1 VPRVI
6 PVLLATALAS
16 GGCALAPGVDSGAKA
31 GPVASSAVES
41 GSNDTGQD
49 AIDVSEANAPGDT
62 EPDGPGGQG
71 WDVAGGDSSAPSDA
85 GGDSSSPP
93 DAPGDSSSPPDAPG
107 DSSAPPEAPGDSSA
121 LPDAGGDSSALP
133 DAAADAGGLATT
145 DQTPTKDAY
154 LRDGTYATTNF
165 GSDVTLAVKNA
176 SDGVPGFSRRTWL
189 TFDVSHFTSIRAAK
203 LRLFLNSLDT
213 TDTNVLLAN
222 VFSTP
227 ASSNGWGELTIT
239 WNNAPTIGQQIA
251 SSMVDSPNVGT
262 WVEWDVTSVVQTEI
276 GGMSTLVIEGGL
288 GSLRLALFSSREG
301 VHPPVLR
308 ITGN

>member
-1 VPRVI
+1 VP
-6 PVLLATALAS
+6 P
-16 GGCALAPGVDSGAKA
+16 
-31 GPVASSAVES
+31 
-41 GSNDTGQD
+41 
-49 AIDVSEANAPGDT
+49 
-62 EPDGPGGQG
+62 
-71 WDVAGGDSSAPSDA
+71 DA
-85 GGDSSSPP
+85 GGDSSVLP
-93 DAPGDSSSPPDAPG
+93 DAGGDSSV
-107 DSSAPPEAPGDSSA
+107 

-165 GSDVTLAVKNA
+165 GSDVTLAVKNT
-176 SDGVPGFSRRTWL
+176 SDGASGFSRRTWI

-213 TDTNVLLAN
+213 TDTNALLAN

-239 WNNAPTIGQQIA
+239 WSNAPTIGQQIA
-251 SSMVDSPNVGT
+251 SSMVDTPNIGT
-262 WVEWDVTSVVQTEI
+262 WVEWDVTSAVQTEI
-276 GGMSTLVIEGGL
+276 GGTSTLVIEGGP
-288 GSLRLALFSSREG
+288 GSIRLALFSSREG